1 MMKRFVTPARAAIAA
16 ALVLGG
22 VGLAQAQLSK
32 ALDTGAAATR
42 RAEETQRQIN
52 QLDDQRTDLAS
63 EYRQLLQRKT
73 AEELYL
79 RQQEKLV
86 ESQRAEIAAF
96 EDQLG
101 RVDEISSE
109 MTPMM
114 EDLIA
119 DLDRFVEADLPF
131 RLAERRERIQQLK
144 TLMTRADVSAT
155 ERYRQII
162 TAYQAEMEYGRT
174 ISTYT
179 DQVEIDGAMQTV
191 DVFNYGRVALVYLTS
206 DRKKAARFDRATR
219 AWVPVPNSFL
229 EDILQATRVAREVAQ
244 QTVLFGPIQKFAV
257 AN

>member
-1 MMKRFVTPARAAIAA
+1 MKRFVTPARAAIAA
-16 ALVLGG
+16 ALALGG
-22 VGLAQAQLSK
+22 VSLAQAQLSK
-32 ALDTGAAATR
+32 ALDTGAQATR
-42 RAEETQRQIN
+42 RAEEVQRQIN
-52 QLDDQRTDLAS
+52 QLDDQRSDLAG
-63 EYRQLLQRKT
+63 EFRQLLQRKT

-86 ESQRAEIAAF
+86 ESQREEIAAF

-114 EDLIA
+114 YDLIT
-119 DLDRFVEADLPF
+119 DLEKFVEADLPF
-131 RLAERRERIQQLK
+131 RIVERRERIQQLK
-144 TLMTRADVSAT
+144 TLMERADISPT

-179 DQVEIDGAMQTV
+179 DQIEVDGVMQTV

-206 DRKKAARFDRATR
+206 DRKRAGRFDRETR
-219 AWVPVPNSFL
+219 TWEPLKGAYL

-244 QTVLFGPIQKFAV
+244 QTVLFGPIKKFAV